1 MTANQASPDRAGL
14 PAPRAATGRPHDPAG
29 HPGIGRRPADLPL
42 AAARKKTALYAPVLL
57 GAAAAAVLALA
68 LPAMASPV
76 TGQAAAGTMSIS
88 PIFGNGDIVTGVRGT
103 TDGDVIMTGSHAKA
117 DGTNNTLPFLYDG
130 PLTSPAED
138 NGFHALTPPFPGF
151 DNGTGTGT
159 FYGPDTSTYNPDTI
173 PAGQVRAVGSYRN
186 GDGIFNHGMIY
197 LGPVSGGGTWIT
209 IDVPPD
215 GSNTV
220 GGVRACPPG
229 QPGCTVMDT
238 IAHSTMGNLVVGN
251 YDLNLG
257 HGASGNAFIYNMTTR
272 QWTLLQLGGSLASGT
287 TLYGIWQNGGP
298 GSPNYTLAGGSSAH
312 LSSLRTQRA
321 FLMNYN
327 ERTGRFGK
335 PRFYS
340 YGNAPAL
347 LTHFDGITAV
357 PGGFNLVA
365 ISTAQASSM
374 AFIPATGGN
383 WPLFGRATWYPIDVA
398 HSSLCTTPPATS
410 CSRVTGN
417 TVYQNQVMGLYVQQ
431 QQSDSG
437 PVSVPGTY
445 LATVPTP

>member
-1 MTANQASPDRAGL
+1 MTANQASPAQAGL
-14 PAPRAATGRPHDPAG
+14 PTAQ
-29 HPGIGRRPADLPL
+29 
-42 AAARKKTALYAPVLL
+42 KKTALYAWLLL
-57 GAAAAAVLALA
+57 GAAAAAVLAPA

-76 TGQAAAGTMSIS
+76 RSHDATSTGSIS
-88 PIFGNGDIVTGVRGT
+88 AILSAGDIVTGVRGT
-103 TDGDVIMTGSHAKA
+103 TNGDVILTGSHATG
-117 DGTNNTLPFLYDG
+117 DGPNTLPFLYQR
-130 PLTSPAED
+130 PLTSAAED
-138 NGFHALTPPFPGF
+138 SGFHALTPPFAGF
-151 DNGTGTGT
+151 MTGT

-173 PAGQVRAVGSYRN
+173 PAGQVRAVGSYRT
-186 GDGIFNHGMIY
+186 GDGVFNHGMIY
-197 LGPVSGGGTWIT
+197 LGPVSGGGTWTT
-209 IDVPPD
+209 IDVPTD

-220 GGVRACPPG
+220 GGVRACPSD
-229 QPGCTVMDT
+229 QPGCMVMDT

-257 HGASGNAFIYNMTTR
+257 HGVSGNAFIYNMTTH

-298 GSPNYTLAGGSSAH
+298 GSPNYTLAGGSSAY
-312 LSSLRTQRA
+312 SPGGAQRA

-327 ERTGRFGK
+327 ERTGQFGL

-357 PGGFNLVA
+357 PGGFNLA
-365 ISTAQASSM
+365 TISTAQKSSM
-374 AFIPATGGN
+374 AFIPAIGRN
-383 WPLFGRATWYPIDVA
+383 WPVFGRATWYPIKVA
-398 HSSLCTTPPATS
+398 KSSLCTTKPTVK
-410 CSRVTGN
+410 CSKVTAN

-431 QQSDSG
+431 QMPDSG
-437 PVSVPGTY
+437 SRPVSIPGTY

>member
-14 PAPRAATGRPHDPAG
+14 PGPRAATGRPHDPAG
-29 HPGIGRRPADLPL
+29 HPGIGRRPADLPP
-42 AAARKKTALYAPVLL
+42 AARTKTALYAPVLL
-57 GAAAAAVLALA
+57 GASV
-68 LPAMASPV
+68 V
-76 TGQAAAGTMSIS
+76 GTMSVS
-88 PIFGNGDIVTGVRGT
+88 PIFGNGDIVTGMRGT
-103 TDGDVIMTGSHAKA
+103 TDGDVIVTGSHAKA

-159 FYGPDTSTYNPDTI
+159 FYGPDTSTYNPGTI

-186 GDGIFNHGMIY
+186 GDGVFNHGMIY
-197 LGPVSGGGTWIT
+197 LGPVSGGGTWTT
-209 IDVPPD
+209 IDVPTD

-229 QPGCTVMDT
+229 QPRCTVMDT

-374 AFIPATGGN
+374 AFIPTTGGT

>member
-1 MTANQASPDRAGL
+1 MTGHQTSPAHAGL
-14 PAPRAATGRPHDPAG
+14 PAPPAATARPHDPAG
-29 HPGIGRRPADLPL
+29 HPATGRRPADLPL
-42 AAARKKTALYAPVLL
+42 AAARKQTALYVPLLL

-68 LPAMASPV
+68 APAMASPV
-76 TGQAAAGTMSIS
+76 TGQDATSTVSIS
-88 PIFGNGDIVTGVRGT
+88 PILSAGDIVTGVRGT
-103 TDGDVIMTGSHAKA
+103 TDGDVILTGSHATGDQK
-117 DGTNNTLPFLYDG
+117 DTLPFLYRG
-130 PLTSPAED
+130 PLTSAAED
-138 NGFHALTPPFPGF
+138 SGFHKLTPPFAGF
-151 DNGTGTGT
+151 KTGT

-173 PAGQVRAVGSYRN
+173 PAGQVRAVGSYRTDPN
-186 GDGIFNHGMIY
+186 GGVFNHGMIY
-197 LGPVSGGGTWIT
+197 LGPVSGGGTWTT
-209 IDVPPD
+209 IDVPAD

-220 GGVRACPPG
+220 GGVRACPPD
-229 QPGCTVMDT
+229 QPGCMVMDT

-257 HGASGNAFIYNMTTR
+257 HGASGNAFIYNMTTH
-272 QWTLLQLGGSLASGT
+272 QWTLLQLGGSLSSGT

-298 GSPNYTLAGGSSAH
+298 ASPNYTLAGGSSAH
-312 LSSLRTQRA
+312 RSPLRTQRA

-327 ERTGRFGK
+327 ERTGHFGT

-347 LTHFDGITAV
+347 ITHFDGITAV

-374 AFIPATGGN
+374 AFIPTTGSN
-383 WPLFGRATWYPIDVA
+383 WPLFGKATWYPIDVA
-398 HSSLCTTPPATS
+398 ASPLCTEPPAVS
-410 CSRVTGN
+410 CNTVTGN

-437 PVSVPGTY
+437 SVSVPGTY
-445 LATVPTP
+445 RATVPAP

>member
-1 MTANQASPDRAGL
+1 MTSQASPARAGL
-14 PAPRAATGRPHDPAG
+14 PAHPAAGARRHDPAG
-29 HPGIGRRPADLPL
+29 HPATGRRPAALPL
-42 AAARKKTALYAPVLL
+42 AMARKKTALYAPVLL
-57 GAAAAAVLALA
+57 GAAAAAVLAMA

-76 TGQAAAGTMSIS
+76 TGHDATSTVSVSEILSA
-88 PIFGNGDIVTGVRGT
+88 GDIVTGVRGT
-103 TDGDVIMTGSHAKA
+103 TNGDVILTGSHAMG
-117 DGTNNTLPFLYDG
+117 DGTNNTLPFLYQG
-130 PLTSPAED
+130 PLTSPTED
-138 NGFHALTPPFPGF
+138 SGFHALTPPFAGF
-151 DNGTGTGT
+151 ETGT
-159 FYGPDTSTYNPDTI
+159 FYGPDTSTYNPDII

-186 GDGIFNHGMIY
+186 GDGVLNHGMIY
-197 LGPVSGGGTWIT
+197 LGPVSGGGTWTT

-220 GGVRACPPG
+220 GGVRACPSG

-257 HGASGNAFIYNMTTR
+257 HGVSGNAFIYNMTTQR
-272 QWTLLQLGGSLASGT
+272 WSLLQLGGSLASGT

-298 GSPNYTLAGGSSAH
+298 GSPNYTLAGGSSAY
-312 LSSLRTQRA
+312 SPGGVTRA

-327 ERTGRFGK
+327 ERTGRFGL

-340 YGNAPAL
+340 YGNAPAA

-357 PGGFNLVA
+357 PGGFNLA
-365 ISTAQASSM
+365 TISSAQASSM
-374 AFIPATGGN
+374 AFVPATGGN

-398 HSSLCTTPPATS
+398 GSPLCS
-410 CSRVTGN
+410 DSGGCSKVTAN
-417 TVYQNQVMGLYVQQ
+417 TVYQNEVMGLYVQ
-431 QQSDSG
+431 SDG
-437 PVSVPGTY
+437 KPRTY